1 MPVAQALTKEGN
13 CIMATKK
20 ELTTATPD
28 WADMLAGSAG
38 AGLEDVTAQ
47 DLAMPMFR
55 LLQSLSPETKKS
67 DSAYIAGASEG
78 MILDVVGRAVYDSII
93 FIPSRFASHYV
104 EWRSRKDGG
113 GLVANHGPNR
123 NVLDRCTR
131 DPETGKDITPEGHE
145 IVQTATFYGIVVSGS
160 VNGQEVPLNKQA
172 IITLS
177 GTQQKVARKWIS
189 DVASIK
195 LTTKEGRMFTP
206 PIFSMSY
213 KLFSVPTKND
223 LGSWA
228 LLSFE
233 RNGWSLDLDGGKE
246 LFETAKAFSE
256 VAKDLQPAIEGPAP
270 MKQISSNAESFVSE
284 EIPF

>member
-1 MPVAQALTKEGN
+1 
-13 CIMATKK
+13 MATKK

-28 WADMLAGSAG
+28 WADMLATSAG

-78 MILDVVGRAVYDSII
+78 MILDVVGRAVYDSIV
-93 FIPSRFASHYV
+93 FIPSRYASHYV

-123 NVLDRCTR
+123 SVLDRCTR

-195 LTTKEGRMFTP
+195 LTTKEGKTFTP

-213 KLFSVPTKND
+213 RLSSIPTKND

-256 VAKDLQPAIEGPAP
+256 VAKDLQPTIEGPTP
-270 MKQISSNAESFVSE
+270 MKQIAPSSSYDQET